1 MARPNSNWVDGAHTR
16 LYLSQHYEAWDPRF
30 LERYDLAELIR
41 ICDATEPDLM
51 LATAR
56 THNGF
61 WFCDVGWGEHHPRLG
76 GVDQLEA
83 LIRHFHAKGKPVI
96 AYFST
101 VYDKA
106 LYDMHPEWRQ
116 VDPQGLPVSGIG
128 RSWGKVVCLNSPYR
142 EYLQAMIRQLLA
154 THDLDGV
161 FFDMTFFEPRPCYC
175 GSCRRLFREKYGAEL
190 PEKED
195 WDDPLYRKFVQFR
208 LDSNFTFV
216 KETCDA
222 VKAVNPALT
231 TSVQYPLM
239 NGPSPYGRGLDIAQV
254 PDYLY
259 LDVYF
264 RSGYLRRNVCTRLVA
279 SLSRHVPELSIV
291 TRPGS
296 HNDAPNMKSLDH
308 LRADAFGVI
317 ANGGA
322 LQFFDIMWGDGTL
335 QEPMWERVRQV
346 FAEVRAREPWLGGT
360 PTADVSVFYSEKSR
374 LWYGRAD
381 AGDRYDANFFGVC
394 RALIE
399 EHIPYNVVT
408 SLDQATLEGCLTLVL
423 PNAAC
428 MSEAEAAAVRTYVR
442 QGGGLVCTDR
452 TSLFDE
458 TGAAL
463 ADYRL
468 ADLLG
473 ATRVGDTGAY
483 SRAYSRYDTS
493 SPVAAR
499 LPADG
504 LVTSWGTVQK
514 LALKGGQALARV
526 AYPYT
531 EPTGERFVNIMA
543 NPPAVA
549 STWPACVLNGYGK
562 GRVVYFPSAIDRD
575 YLRLSFPEL
584 KWLLVDAARHVMR
597 GGPFIELKAPISVEV
612 TAYRRQEG
620 KQLVVHL
627 LNFQPE
633 NGRDIVSP
641 DYTTRHLIQEI
652 LPVRDLELTVRMDGV
667 RKATLQPEGQA
678 LAFRRSGDRVEITVP
693 QVLCHSMVVLEG

>member
-1 MARPNSNWVDGAHTR
+1 MVSGNWVDGAYTR
-16 LYLSQHYEAWDPRF
+16 LYVSQHYEAWDPRF
-30 LERYDLAELIR
+30 LERYDVGELIR
-41 ICDATEPDLM
+41 IVDSTDPDLM
-51 LATAR
+51 LATSR

-61 WFCDVGWGEHHPRLG
+61 WFCDVGWGEHHPRLK
-76 GVDQLEA
+76 GVDQLDA

-116 VDPQGLPVSGIG
+116 VDPQGVPVSGIG

-154 THDLDGV
+154 THDLDGI

-175 GSCRRLFREKYGAEL
+175 GSCRRMFREKYGAEP

-195 WDDPLYRKFVQFR
+195 WDDPLFRRFVQFR

-239 NGPSPYGRGLDIAQV
+239 NGASPYGRGLDIAQV

-322 LQFFDIMWGDGTL
+322 VQFFDIMWADGTL
-335 QEPMWERVRQV
+335 QKPMWDRVRQV
-346 FAEVRAREPWLGGT
+346 FAEVKTREPWLGGV
-360 PTADVSVFYSEKSR
+360 PLADVSVFYSEKSR
-374 LWYGRAD
+374 IWHGRSD
-381 AGDRYDANFFGVC
+381 AGERYDANFFGVC
-394 RALIE
+394 RALTE

-408 SLDQATLEGCLTLVL
+408 RLDEAAVKGSRVLVL

-428 MSEAEAAAVRTYVR
+428 MSEAEAEAVRGHVR
-442 QGGGLVCTDR
+442 RGGGLVCTDR
-452 TSLFDE
+452 TSLLDE
-458 TGAAL
+458 QGDPL
-463 ADYRL
+463 RDYRL
-468 ADLLG
+468 ADVLGVRHVG
-473 ATRVGDTGAY
+473 ATGSY
-483 SRAYSRYDTS
+483 SRAYSRYDTDA
-493 SPVAAR
+493 PIAKR
-499 LPADG
+499 LPGDG
-504 LVTSWGTVQK
+504 LVTSWGALQK
-514 LALKGGQALARV
+514 VDLLGGKALASV
-526 AYPYT
+526 AFPYT

-543 NPPAVA
+543 NPPAVP
-549 STWPACVLNGYGK
+549 SRWPACVLNGYGK
-562 GRVVYFPSAIDRD
+562 GKAIYFASAIDKD

-584 KWLLVDAARHVMR
+584 KWLLADAVRHVMSGR
-597 GGPFIELKAPISVEV
+597 PGLELNAPMSVEM
-612 TAYRRQEG
+612 TACEREGG
-620 KQLVVHL
+620 KQVVVHL
-627 LNFQPE
+627 VNFQPE

-641 DYTTRHLIQEI
+641 GCESRHVIQEI
-652 LPVRDLELTVRMDGV
+652 LPVRDLQLTVRLGSV
-667 RKATLQPEGQA
+667 KKATLQPEGQA
-678 LAFRRSGDRVEITVP
+678 LQLSRSGDEARITIP
-693 QVLCHSMVVLEG
+693 QLRCHSMVVLEK